1 MRRADN
7 DNCDDRL
14 ECRGFETAVLYG
26 LTSEVSGPRVVN
38 LGVEAHRQTIAIRG
52 ETLGGERLRT
62 THAQME
68 PKASPATV
76 VLRPINS
83 DSHVHSVSPLDA
95 ILFIGAPALSL
106 PHRVFQ
112 TFPIPR

>member
-1 MRRADN
+1 M
-7 DNCDDRL
+7 
-14 ECRGFETAVLYG
+14 VLYG

-38 LGVEAHRQTIAIRG
+38 LGVEAHRQMIAIRG

-76 VLRPINS
+76 VLRPINT

-95 ILFIGAPALSL
+95 ILSMSAPAINS
-106 PHRVFQ
+106 PHRVLQ